1 MIYQLPCGR
10 VVYMSIDEYL
20 SLPDSELNNNLQ
32 SSRPDNYDNELADDF
47 ANQVVSLDDL
57 DFEDDSEV
65 IKEPFNFNNLTDE
78 QTI

>member
-1 MIYQLPCGR
+1 
-10 VVYMSIDEYL
+10 MSIDEYL